1 VASTASHL
9 PEERHEL
16 IDALRGFAL
25 AGVFLSNLAF
35 LSLFRMLPHEQR
47 AALETAA
54 FDTRALQAID
64 VLVNDKFIT
73 LFSLLFGLGFALQL
87 KRAEAR
93 GTGGLSR
100 YVRRLA
106 VLLVMGGVHA
116 YFVWWGDILLT
127 YAFTGLLL
135 ILFRGWSGP
144 MLIAGGIVVAI
155 VMPLLA
161 GPLMDSVLPEIPP
174 HGQRYR
180 EALQAFAGS
189 DPLDVL
195 HANATLATWTRVG
208 NWPLLCFVLGR
219 FLIGYWAGREQ
230 LLQHPAQHVGA
241 IRRIF
246 AWSLG
251 LGIVLTLGY
260 RNDATRLVLA
270 GTDRE
275 TGVDFTQLVDGGS
288 ALALGIAYAT
298 GFVLLYLVPRWQRCL
313 RVLAPAG
320 RMALTHY
327 LTQSLIGVALFYGIG
342 LGIGPEGGVAP
353 WLTVWAVVFALQVA
367 ASHVWLARFRYGPM
381 EWLWRWLT
389 DGTRPALR
397 RYAVEPS

>member
-1 VASTASHL
+1 MASTASHL

-93 GTGGLSR
+93 GAGGLAR
-100 YVRRLA
+100 YARRLA
-106 VLLVMGGVHA
+106 VLLVIGAVHA
-116 YFVWWGDILLT
+116 YLVWWGDILLV
-127 YAFTGLLL
+127 YAFAGLLL
-135 ILFRGWSGP
+135 ILFRHWASP
-144 MLIAGGIVVAI
+144 KLISGGIIIALVL
-155 VMPLLA
+155 PLLA
-161 GPLMDSVLPEIPP
+161 APWIDSVLPEAPP
-174 HGQRYR
+174 HDQRYR
-180 EALQAFAGS
+180 DALQAFAGS
-189 DPLDVL
+189 DPLDAL
-195 HANATLATWTRVG
+195 HANVTLATWMRVG
-208 NWPLLCFVLGR
+208 NWSLLCFVLGR

-230 LLQHPAQHVGA
+230 LLQHPAQHVDK

-260 RNDATRLVLA
+260 RNDTVRLVLA
-270 GTDRE
+270 GTDGE
-275 TGVDFTQLVDGGS
+275 AGVGFTELVDSGS
-288 ALALGIAYAT
+288 ALSLGIAYAT
-298 GFVLLYLVPRWQRCL
+298 GFVLLYLRPGWRRCL

-327 LTQSLIGVALFYGIG
+327 LAQSLIGITLFYGIG
-342 LGIGPEGGVAP
+342 LGIGPDGGVAP
-353 WLTVWAVVFALQVA
+353 WLVAWGIVFALQVA
-367 ASHVWLARFRYGPM
+367 VSHVWLARFRYGPM

-389 DGTRPALR
+389 HGTRPVLR
-397 RYAVEPS
+397 RYAAEPG